1 MVRFWTG
8 LIVGALL
15 VLVPVGLALMVS
27 LSQPALTEPTIPEL
41 VFIGPATSMPS
52 TQPTTTQPIP

>member
-1 MVRFWTG
+1 MVRFFWTG

-41 VFIGPATSMPS
+41 VLTGPVTSMP
-52 TQPTTTQPIP
+52 

>member
-27 LSQPALTEPTIPEL
+27 LSQPALTEPTIPAFL
-41 VFIGPATSMPS
+41 LIGPVASTPS
-52 TQPTTTQPIP
+52 TQPTTTQTTP